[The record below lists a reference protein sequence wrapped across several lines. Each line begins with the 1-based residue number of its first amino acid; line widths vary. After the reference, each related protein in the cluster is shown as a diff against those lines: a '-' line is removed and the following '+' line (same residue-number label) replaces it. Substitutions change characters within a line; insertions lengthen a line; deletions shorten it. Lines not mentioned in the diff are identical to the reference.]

1 MCVSTFCDV
10 IYLEEPHIYKYYQN
24 HSNNIAAPN
33 DTDIDYYPTS
43 KQRNVSTQCCTTV
56 H

>member
-33 DTDIDYYPTS
+33 DTDIDYYPTMLYY
-43 KQRNVSTQCCTTV
+43 CTLAASFK
-56 H
+56 